1 MLASADISIRWRYPP
16 LALAFTGVSLRSLSR
31 PPLCSI
37 HHLGLFTPPSNITPS
52 PNRRRYFSEFPN
64 PSPPSLLST
73 FPPSLPGNFAAGS
86 CCSGSACGQGLV
98 LPSRTHAPLP
108 PPTPHPKHHHHFHP
122 DTASLSSP
130 THFFPLF
137 IPVSLSLSLSLLS
150 AAHPI
155 PSSLFP
161 PLSPSLLIL
170 PARHGFMVVKHLNP
184 GGGRRG
190 EAGGGREGWR
200 RC

>member
-31 PPLCSI
+31 PPFCSI

-64 PSPPSLLST
+64 PPPPSLLST

-108 PPTPHPKHHHHFHP
+108 PPPPTPNTTTTSTLTLRP
-122 DTASLSSP
+122 SP
-130 THFFPLF
+130 P
-137 IPVSLSLSLSLLS
+137 P
-150 AAHPI
+150 P
-155 PSSLFP
+155 LFP
-161 PLSPSLLIL
+161 PLYPCLTFTVFISPFSGSPFSFLSFSASVSLSPN
-170 PARHGFMVVKHLNP
+170 PACQAWLHG
-184 GGGRRG
+184 
-190 EAGGGREGWR
+190 
-200 RC
+200 C

>member
-16 LALAFTGVSLRSLSR
+16 RALAFTGVSLRSLSR

-52 PNRRRYFSEFPN
+52 PNRHRYFSEFPN
-64 PSPPSLLST
+64 PPPPSLLST

-98 LPSRTHAPLP
+98 LLSSRTHAPLP
-108 PPTPHPKHHHHFHP
+108 PPHHHPKHHHHFHP

-130 THFFPLF
+130 PTFSP
-137 IPVSLSLSLSLLS
+137 SLSLSHFHCLYLSFQRLT
-150 AAHPI
+150 
-155 PSSLFP
+155 LFLP
-161 PLSPSLLIL
+161 LFFRLCLPLS
-170 PARHGFMVVKHLNP
+170 
-184 GGGRRG
+184 
-190 EAGGGREGWR
+190 
-200 RC
+200 